1 MDWRRDEICCACGFS
16 TKREDLLVRLWDGCC
31 ACSVHTKV
39 ELVAAPAVFNK
50 LREVET
56 RFYAEHLRNP
66 GAVVWASRALAEFRC
81 PLTCELEEQLP
92 RLPDGVSVLMIP
104 GDASPQMFAVDGV
117 LASVLSGALG
127 NKYCSEGDLKE
138 RARRL
143 SSTRIAAKLRG
154 VMA

>member
-1 MDWRRDEICCACGFS
+1 VDWMRDEICCACGFS
-16 TKREDLLVRLWDGCC
+16 TREDLLVRLWDGCC
-31 ACSVHTKV
+31 ACAVHTRAQ
-39 ELVAAPAVFNK
+39 LVAAHDVFSK
-50 LREVET
+50 LREVENK
-56 RFYAEHLRNP
+56 FYAEHLRNP
-66 GAVVWASRALAEFRC
+66 GAVVWVSRALAEFRC
-81 PLTCELEEQLP
+81 PLTSEQDEQLP